1 MPDLYFVDLCLSE
14 SSLVED
20 LDVDPSRCDFVV
32 DWFLIDEEEAESG
45 CG

>member
-20 LDVDPSRCDFVV
+20 FDVYSSRYDFVV
-32 DWFLIDEEEAESG
+32 DWLLIDEEEAEIG
-45 CG
+45 CE